1 MDLNEFLTFAA
12 IGFAAQ
18 IVDGALGMGFGLV
31 ANAVLLAIGTPPAA
45 SSAAIHAAKVFTGG
59 ASALSHAWFRNI
71 DRRVFLH
78 LVLPGMIGGVL
89 GAAVLKHA
97 PPEPLRV
104 AIGVY
109 LALMGLWMLV
119 RAVRN
124 RVARKRVH
132 ALGAHGTGLVAGTLD
147 AVGGGGW
154 GAVVTSSLIAQGAEA
169 RYAVGTTNAAEFFVA
184 IAISAALTASLGVV
198 SWVWLGGL
206 VAGGI
211 VAAPVAAWLTRHLQ
225 MRILTA
231 MVGFAVIALSVHS
244 LWRLLR

>member
-89 GAAVLKHA
+89 GAAVLQHA

-109 LALMGLWMLV
+109 LALMGAWMLA

-225 MRILTA
+225 MRVLTA

>member
-1 MDLNEFLTFAA
+1 MDPNEFLTFAA

-78 LVLPGMIGGVL
+78 LVLPGMLGGVF
-89 GAAVLKHA
+89 GAVVLQHA
-97 PPEPLRV
+97 PAEPLRV
-104 AIGVY
+104 AITGY
-109 LALMGLWMLV
+109 LALMGVWMLA

-225 MRILTA
+225 MRVLTA

>member
-1 MDLNEFLTFAA
+1 MDLTEFLTFAA

-31 ANAVLLAIGTPPAA
+31 SNAVLIAMGTPPAA

-78 LVLPGMIGGVL
+78 LVVPGMIGGVV
-89 GAAVLKHA
+89 GALVLQRA
-97 PPEPLRV
+97 PPAPLRV
-104 AIGVY
+104 AISAY

-119 RAVRN
+119 RAIRN
-124 RVARKRVH
+124 HVARKRVH

-147 AVGGGGW
+147 AIGGGGW
-154 GAVVTSSLIAQGAEA
+154 GTVVTSSLIAQGAEA
-169 RYAVGTTNAAEFFVA
+169 RYAVGTTNASEFFVA
-184 IAISAALTASLGVV
+184 IAISVALTASLGVV

-206 VAGGI
+206 IAGGI
-211 VAAPVAAWLTRHLQ
+211 VAAPVAAWLARHLP
-225 MRILTA
+225 MRLLTA

>member
-1 MDLNEFLTFAA
+1 MDPTEFLTFAA

-31 ANAVLLAIGTPPAA
+31 SNAVLLAIGTPPAA

-78 LVLPGMIGGVL
+78 LVLPGMIGGVV
-89 GAAVLKHA
+89 GALVLQQA
-97 PPEPLRV
+97 PPSGLRV
-104 AIGVY
+104 GISAY

-119 RAVRN
+119 RAIRN
-124 RVARKRVH
+124 HVARKRVH

-147 AVGGGGW
+147 AIGGGGW
-154 GAVVTSSLIAQGAEA
+154 GTVVTSSLIAQGAEA
-169 RYAVGTTNAAEFFVA
+169 RYAIGTTNAAEFFVA
-184 IAISAALTASLGVV
+184 IAISAALTASLGAV

-211 VAAPVAAWLTRHLQ
+211 VAAPVAAWLARHLP
-225 MRILTA
+225 MRVLTA

>member
-89 GAAVLKHA
+89 GAAVLQHA

>member
-1 MDLNEFLTFAA
+1 MDFPEFLTFAA

-45 SSAAIHAAKVFTGG
+45 SSAAIHVAKVFTGG

-89 GAAVLKHA
+89 GAAVLRHA
-97 PPEPLRV
+97 PAAPLRI
-104 AIGVY
+104 AIGAY
-109 LALMGLWMLV
+109 LALMGTWMLV
-119 RAVRN
+119 RAARK
-124 RVARKRVH
+124 RVARRRVH
-132 ALGAHGTGLVAGTLD
+132 ALGAHGTGLVAGALD

-154 GAVVTSSLIAQGAEA
+154 GTVVTSSLIAQGAEA

-184 IAISAALTASLGVV
+184 VAISATLTASIGVV
-198 SWVWLGGL
+198 SWVWLAGL
-206 VAGGI
+206 IAGGI
-211 VAAPVAAWLTRHLQ
+211 VAAPAAAWLTRHLP
-225 MRILTA
+225 MRVLTA

>member
-1 MDLNEFLTFAA
+1 MDLTEFLTFAA

-31 ANAVLLAIGTPPAA
+31 SNAVLLAIGTPPAS

-78 LVLPGMIGGVL
+78 LVVPGMIGGVI
-89 GAAVLKHA
+89 GAVVLQRA
-97 PPEPLRV
+97 PPAPLRV
-104 AIGVY
+104 AISAY
-109 LALMGLWMLV
+109 LAVMGLWMLV
-119 RAVRN
+119 RAIRN
-124 RVARKRVH
+124 HVARRRVR

-147 AVGGGGW
+147 AIGGGGW
-154 GAVVTSSLIAQGAEA
+154 GTVVTSSLIAQGAEA

-184 IAISAALTASLGVV
+184 IAISAALTASLGGV

-206 VAGGI
+206 IAGGI
-211 VAAPVAAWLTRHLQ
+211 VAAPFAAWLARHLP
-225 MRILTA
+225 MRLLTA
-231 MVGFAVIALSVHS
+231 MVGSAVIALSVHS

>member
-1 MDLNEFLTFAA
+1 MDFSEFSTFVA

-31 ANAVLLAIGTPPAA
+31 SNAVLLAIGTPPAA

-78 LVLPGMIGGVL
+78 LVVPGMIGGVV
-89 GAAVLKHA
+89 GAVVLQRA
-97 PPEPLRV
+97 PPSILRV
-104 AIGVY
+104 AISFY
-109 LALMGLWMLV
+109 LALMGLWLLM

-124 RVARKRVH
+124 HVARKRVH

-147 AVGGGGW
+147 AIGGGGW
-154 GAVVTSSLIAQGAEA
+154 GTVVTSSLIAQGAEA
-169 RYAVGTTNAAEFFVA
+169 RYAIGTTNAAEFFVA

-206 VAGGI
+206 IVGGI
-211 VAAPVAAWLTRHLQ
+211 LAAPFAAWMTRHIP
-225 MRILTA
+225 MRLLTA
-231 MVGFAVIALSVHS
+231 MVGSAVIALSVHS